1 VVEDLFVIV
10 NPSSRP
16 KPVLHVLSSVCRDV
30 HLAWDVGVTR
40 GAGDAVRMAQAARQ
54 RGVPVVAVYGGDG
67 SIMET
72 ARGLMHG
79 DSRLAILPGG
89 TSNAVAVELGIPDD
103 LEQAVRL
110 ACGVGAESR
119 PLDMGR
125 VGEATFVLR
134 AGIGLS
140 AEQVRKADRAFKNRF
155 GKIAYA
161 MALASVLK
169 KARPA
174 RYHAELDGEPIEWE
188 GPGCMI
194 DNAGGFGVPGLTH
207 DPAVDLS
214 DGRLDVFLSR
224 TVPLG
229 SVLAV
234 LADDVDEPAMIKNEH
249 RTARRI
255 VVRADP
261 PQALQLDGEVWGETP
276 VTVEVIPGAA
286 AVLVPIGGA
295 VSPKRRRRGTARV
308 GPVV

>member
-1 VVEDLFVIV
+1 MEDLFVIV

-30 HLAWDVGVTR
+30 HIAWDIGVTG

-67 SIMET
+67 SVMET
-72 ARGLMHG
+72 ARGLMGG

-89 TSNAVAVELGIPDD
+89 TSNAVAVELGIPDN

-110 ACGVGAESR
+110 ACGVDAETR
-119 PLDMGR
+119 PIDMGR
-125 VGEATFVLR
+125 VGDATFVLR

-155 GKIAYA
+155 GKIAYT

-169 KARPA
+169 KAKPA

-188 GPGCMI
+188 GTGCMI

-207 DPAVDLS
+207 DPAVDIS
-214 DGRLDVFLSR
+214 DGRLDVFLDR

-229 SVLAV
+229 SVLSV
-234 LADDVDEPAMIKNEH
+234 LADSGDEALMSKNEH

-255 VVRADP
+255 VVRADS
-261 PQALQLDGEVWGETP
+261 PQAIQLDGEMWGETP
-276 VTVEVIPGAA
+276 VTVEVIPSAA
-286 AVLVPIGGA
+286 AVLVPTGGA
-295 VSPKRRRRGTARV
+295 APPKRRRRGTASV